1 MELSGEIFGVIVGG
15 ILGIVSGVV
24 VTYFTIRFGEKRTKQ
39 YTSRAL
45 LSEVEANQKR
55 LRPLVDNIVSI
66 SDEGYDI
73 GKIQLQRSISFDRTV
88 YSALPD
94 KIGLLDPK
102 SREKVVQYYVKTK
115 FMEDGLRLIH
125 EISSSTLTDFSE
137 EQIKLIKM
145 DQTKEYFTNTEEAY
159 NIGKELIKSLKEQ
172 I

>member
-1 MELSGEIFGVIVGG
+1 MELSGEIIGVIVGG

-39 YTSRAL
+39 YTSRVL
-45 LSEVEANQKR
+45 LSEVEANQNR
-55 LRPLVDNIVSI
+55 LRPLANII
-66 SDEGYDI
+66 RLSDEGYDI
-73 GKIQLQRSISFDRTV
+73 GKIQLQKSISFDRTV

-115 FMEDGLRLIH
+115 FMEDELRLIH
-125 EISSSTLTDFSE
+125 EISSSTLTDYSE
-137 EQIKLIKM
+137 EQIELIKR
-145 DQTKEYFTNTEEAY
+145 DQTKDFFTNTEEAY

>member
-45 LSEVEANQKR
+45 LSEVEANQNR
-55 LRPLVDNIVSI
+55 LQQWANSI
-66 SDEGYDI
+66 RLSDKGYDI
-73 GKIQLQRSISFDRTV
+73 GKIQLQKSISFDRTV

-115 FMEDGLRLIH
+115 FMEDQLRLIH

-137 EQIKLIKM
+137 EQIELIKR
-145 DQTKEYFTNTEEAY
+145 DQTKDFFTNTEEAY

>member
-45 LSEVEANQKR
+45 LSEVEANQNR
-55 LRPLVDNIVSI
+55 LQQLANII
-66 SDEGYDI
+66 RLSDEGYDI
-73 GKIQLQRSISFDRTV
+73 GKIQLQKSISFDRTV

-115 FMEDGLRLIH
+115 FMEDQLRLIH

-137 EQIKLIKM
+137 EQIELIKR
-145 DQTKEYFTNTEEAY
+145 DQTKDFFTNTEEAY
-159 NIGKELIKSLKEQ
+159 NISKELIKSLKEQ

>member
-45 LSEVEANQKR
+45 LSEVEANQNR
-55 LRPLVDNIVSI
+55 LQQLANII
-66 SDEGYDI
+66 RLSDEGYDI
-73 GKIQLQRSISFDRTV
+73 GKIQLQKSISFDRTV

-115 FMEDGLRLIH
+115 FMEDQLRLIH

-137 EQIKLIKM
+137 EQIELIKR
-145 DQTKEYFTNTEEAY
+145 DQTKDFFTNTEEAY

>member
-45 LSEVEANQKR
+45 LSEVEANQNR
-55 LRPLVDNIVSI
+55 LQQLANII
-66 SDEGYDI
+66 RLSDEGYDI
-73 GKIQLQRSISFDRTV
+73 GKIQLQKSISFDRTV
-88 YSALPD
+88 YSTLPD

-115 FMEDGLRLIH
+115 FMEDQLRLIH

-137 EQIKLIKM
+137 EQIELIKR
-145 DQTKEYFTNTEEAY
+145 DQTKDFFTNTEEAY